1 MTPTQP
7 VPVRGPAD
15 IRAFFDALASDYRDL
30 HGKPERLLRYRLK
43 IIDRLLA
50 GTSRGTLL
58 EIGCGTGIHLFALA
72 HRFQHS
78 IGIDLSPAMIER
90 AASLRRQ
97 LPCCKQIEL
106 FPSSAETLAGVQAAS
121 IDVALMVGVLEH
133 VPDKPAVFR
142 QIRRVLKP
150 GGAFVCLTPN
160 AGFFWYRWLA
170 PKLNRPSKILS
181 SDCFLDAAW
190 VLKLV
195 QEAGLEIVC
204 LDYWRFV
211 PRGGLPKLLGWG
223 LTALDWLG
231 AWLGLPR
238 LCGGLCFKAVRPRNP
253 ADE

>member
-1 MTPTQP
+1 MTPNKP
-7 VPVRGPAD
+7 VQVHGQAD
-15 IRAFFDALASDYRDL
+15 IRAFFDALAGDYRDL

-43 IIDRLLA
+43 VIDRLLV

-97 LPCCKQIEL
+97 LPRPERIEL

-121 IDVALMVGVLEH
+121 IDVVLGVGVLEH

-142 QIRRVLKP
+142 QIRRVLRP

-170 PKLNRPSKILS
+170 PQLGWPCQILS
-181 SDCFLDAAW
+181 SDRFLDAAE
-190 VLKLV
+190 VRRLA
-195 QEAGLEIVC
+195 QESGLELAC

-211 PRGGLPKLLGWG
+211 PRGDLPWLVGWG
-223 LTALDWLG
+223 LTALDWFSLP
-231 AWLGLPR
+231 GLR
-238 LCGGLCFKAVRPRNP
+238 GGLCFKAVRPKDP
-253 ADE
+253 ADG

>member
-15 IRAFFDALASDYRDL
+15 IRAFFDALAGDYRDL
-30 HGKPERLLRYRLK
+30 HGQPERLLRYRLK

-72 HRFQHS
+72 HKFQHS

-90 AASLRRQ
+90 AVSLCRATSLRGRV
-97 LPCCKQIEL
+97 EL
-106 FPSSAETLAGVQAAS
+106 FVSAAETLAGVQAAS

-133 VPDKPAVFR
+133 VPDKPAVFC

-150 GGAFVCLTPN
+150 GGALVCLTPN

-170 PKLNRPSKILS
+170 PKLNRPWKILS
-181 SDCFLDAAW
+181 SDCFLDAAL
-190 VLKLV
+190 VLNLV
-195 QEAGLEIVC
+195 QESGLELAC

-223 LTALDWLG
+223 LTALDWPG
-231 AWLGLPR
+231 RWFGLTGLR
-238 LCGGLCFKAVRPRNP
+238 GGLCFKAVRPRHP